1 MVDIYV
7 TGRWRGSRCD
17 HFGIHALLFI
27 KDTRKGASK
36 VKWLLDHLELSVE
49 ISTRATGLIDHL
61 IAYTIRMSIG
71 LSSGLI

>member
-1 MVDIYV
+1 MVI
-7 TGRWRGSRCD
+7 GP
-17 HFGIHALLFI
+17 F
-27 KDTRKGASK
+27 K
-36 VKWLLDHLELSVE
+36 LSVE